1 MATVSLAPFPPP
13 RQAPAATAWSIAL
26 ALGMHGLLFAFL
38 YFGVRW
44 QSRPPAAIEAELW
57 REPARVLVPAPV
69 QTAPLAAPRPLVR
82 EEPRPEA
89 APAKPDIAIKE
100 EKKPPPRKE
109 EKPKPEVRREEKP
122 PPRKEEKP
130 KPEVRREE
138 KPPPNDDPIKAAL
151 AREEISKA
159 VERETVASKAAR
171 DSAALAAAQGARAQA
186 EWADRVRN
194 VVRRRVPLTVA
205 SAVSG
210 NPEAIFE
217 VNLLPGHEVGSV
229 RRVRSSGNAAYDEAA
244 ERAIMASSPLPPAP
258 AGVAIDRL
266 LILKMRPKEE

>member
-1 MATVSLAPFPPP
+1 MATVSLAPFPPT
-13 RQAPAATAWSIAL
+13 RKARTATAWSIAL
-26 ALGMHGLLFAFL
+26 AVAMHGLLFAFL

-57 REPARVLVPAPV
+57 SEPARVVVPAPV
-69 QTAPLAAPRPLVR
+69 QTAALAAPQPVLR

-89 APAKPDIAIKE
+89 APPKPDIAIKE
-100 EKKPPPRKE
+100 EKKPPPRKD

-122 PPRKEEKP
+122 T
-130 KPEVRREE
+130 
-138 KPPPNDDPIKAAL
+138 PNDDPIKAAL

-159 VERETVASKAAR
+159 VEREAVASKAAR

-194 VVRRRVPLTVA
+194 VVRRRVPFTVA
-205 SAVSG
+205 NAVSG

-217 VNLLPGHEVGSV
+217 VNLLPGLEVGSV

-244 ERAIMASSPLPPAP
+244 ERAIMASSPLPPPP

-266 LILKMRPKEE
+266 LILKMRPKDKEE

>member
-26 ALGMHGLLFAFL
+26 AVGMHGLLFAFL

-57 REPARVLVPAPV
+57 SEPARVLVPAPA

-109 EKPKPEVRREEKP
+109 EKPKPEA
-122 PPRKEEKP
+122 
-130 KPEVRREE
+130 RREE

>member
-1 MATVSLAPFPPP
+1 MAIASLAPFLPP
-13 RQAPAATAWSIAL
+13 RQARTATAWSIAL
-26 ALGMHGLLFAFL
+26 ALAMHGLLFAFL

-57 REPARVLVPAPV
+57 SEPARVVVPAPV
-69 QTAPLAAPRPLVR
+69 QAAPAPAPRPVVR

-89 APAKPDIAIKE
+89 APPKPDIAIKE
-100 EKKPPPRKE
+100 EKKPTQRKEEKPTPRKE
-109 EKPKPEVRREEKP
+109 EKPKPEARREEKP
-122 PPRKEEKP
+122 APS
-130 KPEVRREE
+130 
-138 KPPPNDDPIKAAL
+138 DDPIKAAL

-159 VERETVASKAAR
+159 VEREAVASKAAR

-194 VVRRRVPLTVA
+194 VVRRRVPFTVA
-205 SAVSG
+205 SAVTG

-217 VNLLPGHEVGSV
+217 VNLLPGLEVGSV

-244 ERAIMASSPLPPAP
+244 ERAIIASSPLPPPP

>member
-1 MATVSLAPFPPP
+1 MATAGLAPFLPP
-13 RQAPAATAWSIAL
+13 RQARAATAWSVAL
-26 ALGMHGLLFAFL
+26 TVAMHGLLLAFL

-57 REPARVLVPAPV
+57 SEPARAVAAAQVQAP
-69 QTAPLAAPRPLVR
+69 PLEAPRPLVR
-82 EEPRPEA
+82 AEPRPEP
-89 APAKPDIAIKE
+89 APPKPDIALKE
-100 EKKPPPRKE
+100 EKKPLPRKE
-109 EKPKPEVRREEKP
+109 DKPRPQVQREEKP
-122 PPRKEEKP
+122 A
-130 KPEVRREE
+130 
-138 KPPPNDDPIKAAL
+138 PNDDPLKAAL

-159 VERETVASKAAR
+159 VEREAAASKSAR
-171 DSAALAAAQGARAQA
+171 DSATLAAAQGARAQA

-194 VVRRRVPLTVA
+194 VVRRRVPYTVA
-205 SAVSG
+205 AAVIG

-217 VNLLPGHEVGSV
+217 VNLLPGLEVGSV

-244 ERAIMASSPLPPAP
+244 ERAIVASSPLPALP

>member
-1 MATVSLAPFPPP
+1 MATVSLAPFLPP
-13 RQAPAATAWSIAL
+13 RQARAATAWSIAL
-26 ALGMHGLLFAFL
+26 ALAMHGLLFAFL

-57 REPARVLVPAPV
+57 SEPARVVVPAPV
-69 QTAPLAAPRPLVR
+69 EATPVEARRPVLR
-82 EEPRPEA
+82 DEPRPDA
-89 APAKPDIAIKE
+89 APPQPDIAIKE
-100 EKKPPPRKE
+100 EKKLPPRKV
-109 EKPKPEVRREEKP
+109 EKPKPEIRREEKP
-122 PPRKEEKP
+122 I
-130 KPEVRREE
+130 
-138 KPPPNDDPIKAAL
+138 PNDDPIKAAL
-151 AREEISKA
+151 AREEIGKA
-159 VERETVASKAAR
+159 VERETAASKAAR

-194 VVRRRVPLTVA
+194 VVRRRVPFPVA
-205 SAVSG
+205 SAVNG

-217 VNLLPGHEVGSV
+217 VNLLPGLEVGSV

-244 ERAIMASSPLPPAP
+244 ERAIMASSPLPPPA

>member
-1 MATVSLAPFPPP
+1 MATAGLAPFLPP
-13 RQAPAATAWSIAL
+13 RQARAATAWSVAL
-26 ALGMHGLLFAFL
+26 TVAMHGLLFAFL

-57 REPARVLVPAPV
+57 SEPARAVAPAPV
-69 QTAPLAAPRPLVR
+69 QATPVDAPRPLVR
-82 EEPRPEA
+82 DEPKPEA
-89 APAKPDIAIKE
+89 APPKPDIAIKE
-100 EKKPPPRKE
+100 EKKLLPGKE
-109 EKPKPEVRREEKP
+109 EKPKPLVRREEKP
-122 PPRKEEKP
+122 KA
-130 KPEVRREE
+130 
-138 KPPPNDDPIKAAL
+138 NDDPIKAAL

-159 VERETVASKAAR
+159 VDREAAASKAAR
-171 DSAALAAAQGARAQA
+171 DTATQAAAQGARAQA

-194 VVRRRVPLTVA
+194 VVRRRVPYTVA
-205 SAVSG
+205 AAVIG

-217 VNLLPGHEVGSV
+217 VNLLPGLEVGSV

-244 ERAIMASSPLPPAP
+244 ERAIVASSPLPAPP